1 MFRMRYYV
9 KKASMNNAVYKK
21 SRLYAPERF
30 FECEGKGLKW
40 LSEAHKYGGPRVAE
54 VFDWGNSY
62 LNIERIDTHSAT
74 PMAAFEFG
82 ASLAHMHDYGAKYF
96 GEPPADYD
104 GTCYFGP
111 LSDPVEMPTGT
122 WSNVIDYLADGRLR
136 PMVELGIDR
145 GELTQSDLD
154 LTNEVIN
161 ALPDLLGKAAEDKPA
176 RVHGDLWSGNVLW
189 TKSSDGEH
197 TEAVLIDPAAHG
209 GHREEDLAMLHLFG
223 ISYFRQILDGYQS
236 VHPLKAGFEQRMIIW
251 QLYPIAGHCV
261 FFGGGYVSEYRNMC
275 ESLIK
280 SSIR

>member
-136 PMVELGIDR
+136 PMVELGIAR
-145 GELTQSDLD
+145 GELTKSDLD
-154 LTNEVIN
+154 LTNEVID

-223 ISYFRQILDGYQS
+223 ISYFKQILDGYQS

>member
-1 MFRMRYYV
+1 MFRMHYYD
-9 KKASMNNAVYKK
+9 KKASMNNAIYKK

-54 VFDWGNSY
+54 VFDWGNGY

-74 PMAAFEFG
+74 PLAAFEFG
-82 ASLAHMHDYGAKYF
+82 AALAHMHDYGAKYF
-96 GEPPADYD
+96 GEAPADYD

-136 PMVELGIDR
+136 PMVELGIAR

-154 LTNEVIN
+154 LTNEVID

>member
-54 VFDWGNSY
+54 VFDWGNGY

-74 PMAAFEFG
+74 PLAAFEFG
-82 ASLAHMHDYGAKYF
+82 AALAHMHDYGAKYF
-96 GEPPADYD
+96 GEAPADYD

-136 PMVELGIDR
+136 PMVELGIAR
-145 GELTQSDLD
+145 GELTKSDLD
-154 LTNEVIN
+154 LTNEVID

-223 ISYFRQILDGYQS
+223 ISYFKQILDGYQS

>member
-54 VFDWGNSY
+54 VFDWGNGY
-62 LNIERIDTHSAT
+62 LNIERIETHSAT
-74 PMAAFEFG
+74 PLAAFEFG
-82 ASLAHMHDYGAKYF
+82 AALAHMHDYGAKYF
-96 GEPPADYD
+96 GEAPADYD

-136 PMVELGIDR
+136 PMVDLGIDR
-145 GELTQSDLD
+145 GELTKSDLD
-154 LTNEVIN
+154 LTNEVID

-223 ISYFRQILDGYQS
+223 ISYFKQILDGYQS

>member
-54 VFDWGNSY
+54 VFDWGNGY

-74 PMAAFEFG
+74 PLAAFEFG
-82 ASLAHMHDYGAKYF
+82 AALAHMHDYGAKYF
-96 GEPPADYD
+96 GEAPADYD

-136 PMVELGIDR
+136 PMVELGIAR
-145 GELTQSDLD
+145 GELTKSDLD
-154 LTNEVIN
+154 LTNEVID

-223 ISYFRQILDGYQS
+223 ISYFKQILDGYQS
-236 VHPLKAGFEQRMIIW
+236 IHPLKAGFEQRMIIW

-280 SSIR
+280 VL

>member
-54 VFDWGNSY
+54 VFDWGNGY

-74 PMAAFEFG
+74 PLAAFEFG
-82 ASLAHMHDYGAKYF
+82 AALAHMHDYGAKYF
-96 GEPPADYD
+96 GEAPADYD

-136 PMVELGIDR
+136 PMVELGIAR
-145 GELTQSDLD
+145 GELTKSDLD
-154 LTNEVIN
+154 LTNEVID

-223 ISYFRQILDGYQS
+223 ISYFKQILDGYQS

-280 SSIR
+280 GSIR

>member
-54 VFDWGNSY
+54 VFDWGNGY

-74 PMAAFEFG
+74 PLAAFEFG
-82 ASLAHMHDYGAKYF
+82 AALAHMHDYGAKYF
-96 GEPPADYD
+96 GEAPADYD

-136 PMVELGIDR
+136 PMVELGIAR

-154 LTNEVIN
+154 LTNEVID

-223 ISYFRQILDGYQS
+223 ISYFKQILDGYQS

>member
-54 VFDWGNSY
+54 VFDWGNGY

-74 PMAAFEFG
+74 PLAAFEFG
-82 ASLAHMHDYGAKYF
+82 AALAHMHDYGAKYF
-96 GEPPADYD
+96 GEAPADYD

-136 PMVELGIDR
+136 PMVDLGIAR
-145 GELTQSDLD
+145 GELTKSDLD
-154 LTNEVIN
+154 LTNEVIDV
-161 ALPDLLGKAAEDKPA
+161 LPDLLGKAAEDKPA

-223 ISYFRQILDGYQS
+223 ISYFKQILDGYQS